1 MDETKSYVKK
11 KAQTLE
17 EQQTFSTKVFDVTN
31 HPHREKKNNTLDLL
45 SFPCFLMKSKL
56 KCGRRF

>member
-17 EQQTFSTKVFDVTN
+17 EQQTFSTKVFEVTN
-31 HPHREKKNNTLDLL
+31 HPHRGKKSTLLDLL
-45 SFPCFLMKSKL
+45 SLPCFLMKSKL
-56 KCGRRF
+56 KCGHRF

>member
-17 EQQTFSTKVFDVTN
+17 EQQIFSTKVFEVTN
-31 HPHREKKNNTLDLL
+31 HPHREKKKNNT
-45 SFPCFLMKSKL
+45 P
-56 KCGRRF
+56 